1 MIKAFFLELQ
11 NGRLTRRGYL
21 GYSLLLVVV
30 TLVLMETVLTVAMG
44 TGYLLGG
51 DATEQTKIALDNALS
66 NPVLTLL
73 FILFLTFTFIYFN
86 LSSKR
91 LRDIGLPGLLVAG
104 TLIAAIALVDNFIWY
119 KNGGIIASI
128 IWLVMALT
136 PGNLLNKG

>member
-1 MIKAFFLELQ
+1 MIKVFFLELQ

-51 DATEQTKIALDNALS
+51 DAIEQTKIALDNALS

-104 TLIAAIALVDNFIWY
+104 TLFAAIALVDNFIWY